1 MYASF
6 HKFSSRN
13 DAHTTL
19 ISNRL
24 RTGCEMLIASYEIF
38 VPCCPPV
45 HQAVHLLT
53 NVTLFIVCPKSM
65 NMFSVEKISLFYIE
79 EMESL

>member
-1 MYASF
+1 MYPGF

-24 RTGCEMLIASYEIF
+24 LTGCEMLIASSEIF
-38 VPCCPPV
+38 VPCCPSV
-45 HQAVHLLT
+45 HKALHLLT
-53 NVTLFIVCPKSM
+53 NVAFFIVCSKTK
-65 NMFSVEKISLFYIE
+65 NMFSMDKILLFYIE